1 MAKEQE
7 NRRPGTPIV
16 IAMKGHPGTG
26 KSTLARALSSALK
39 IPLLDKDDVR
49 DCTLA
54 LQQRHQPPDGL
65 LNDLAYDVVFA
76 VAATQLSNGLSV
88 VVDSPL
94 SRRARLDRLVRL
106 ASSYGARIAVVECRP
121 GDEAEW
127 RRRLEARR
135 DAGSWH
141 KPATWRDL
149 ERLLEA
155 YGGCTEYDLG
165 GVPRLVVDTT
175 RGGDG
180 GAAAAA
186 AEEFVAAVRGGRWG
200 GCAAREE

>member
-106 ASSYGARIAVVECRP
+106 ASSHGARIAVVECRP

-180 GAAAAA
+180 GAAAA
-186 AEEFVAAVRGGRWG
+186 EEFVAAVRGGRWG